1 MDLGKSSRSID
12 INHELFLWHFFWI
25 NIIATFLIS
34 ESTGLNFKSNK
45 ITNVVSKILLAE
57 ASKILLGRP

>member
-1 MDLGKSSRSID
+1 MQSID
-12 INHELFLWHFFWI
+12 INHELFWCHFFQI

-34 ESTGLNFKSNK
+34 KSTGLNFKSDK